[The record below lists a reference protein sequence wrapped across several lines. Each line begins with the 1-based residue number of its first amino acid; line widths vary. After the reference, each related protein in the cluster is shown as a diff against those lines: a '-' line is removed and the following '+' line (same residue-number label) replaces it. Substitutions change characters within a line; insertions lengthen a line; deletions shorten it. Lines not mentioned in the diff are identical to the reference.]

1 MGLLE
6 RFAISWRNIFR
17 ASSACSAHLPPSCN
31 LCHRD
36 AKPSFPIITKS
47 LPLTAHNYA
56 DFYILFVL
64 FGCRLT
70 LYGSSLNKLF
80 IPHFGVFSQRERNTT
95 DETSGERKKDPMR
108 STINTMEWATRP
120 NINSHEICIFGNT
133 ENVHNITFG
142 AYSPTEKLTLL
153 RRIQRIWVSI
163 IFARSSESQIIRR
176 RCSALP
182 FAGHQTVRFIPNS
195 GLHFCFLPCNPT
207 ARIYRMASGG
217 SK

>member
-1 MGLLE
+1 MNDMRAEMSTEREKESAHSHTIKSEANEDIWPHMGLLE

-80 IPHFGVFSQRERNTT
+80 IPHFGVLHSMNVREILPTKRLAR
-95 DETSGERKKDPMR
+95 EKKTRCDR
-108 STINTMEWATRP
+108 QSTQWN
-120 NINSHEICIFGNT
+120 G
-133 ENVHNITFG
+133 
-142 AYSPTEKLTLL
+142 
-153 RRIQRIWVSI
+153 
-163 IFARSSESQIIRR
+163 
-176 RCSALP
+176 LP
-182 FAGHQTVRFIPNS
+182 DQT
-195 GLHFCFLPCNPT
+195 
-207 ARIYRMASGG
+207 
-217 SK
+217 